1 MHSCAS
7 VGEKTLTFITNL
19 DFNGPAVMNFSIIL
33 VQDQG
38 HSYSY
43 IMYKMLLLA

>member
-1 MHSCAS
+1 MLED
-7 VGEKTLTFITNL
+7 VTFITNL
-19 DFNGPAVMNFSIIL
+19 DFNGPVVMTFNIIL

-43 IMYKMLLLA
+43 I